1 MAETTLIDFTSE
13 IASPV
18 LSVTQRIARSGIVVS
33 RCNIPINPGA
43 PIMTAQFTLFMH
55 ESEPLDLIC
64 HQPES
69 HRAKKY
75 RVTAGQFHLI
85 PTGADR
91 DSRIGLRGSK

>member
-1 MAETTLIDFTSE
+1 MAETALIDFVSE

-18 LSVTQRIARSGIVVS
+18 LSVTRRIARSGIVVS

-43 PIMTAQFTLFMH
+43 PIMTAQFALFMH

-64 HQPES
+64 RQPES
-69 HRAKKY
+69 LRAKKY

-85 PTGADR
+85 PA
-91 DSRIGLRGSK
+91 SPE